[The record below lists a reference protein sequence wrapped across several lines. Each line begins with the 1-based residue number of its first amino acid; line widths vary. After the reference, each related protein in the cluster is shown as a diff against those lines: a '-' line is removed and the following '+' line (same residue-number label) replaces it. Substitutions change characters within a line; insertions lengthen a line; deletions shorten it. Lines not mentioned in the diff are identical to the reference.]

1 MTTHQKESSMIY
13 PRLLVKTITLV
24 ALSLLLLSF
33 GSTVALADE
42 NVHIVQ
48 PGDTLSQIAQ
58 KYSTSVETLRSLNNL
73 TNANFVWAG
82 QRLILPTDVARID
95 NPAESRVE
103 DLDTVSY
110 MAQPGD
116 TLLSIAAA
124 HRISLAWMVEKNGI
138 NPGQRLH
145 AGRELIVPAGF
156 AASGTE
162 DAEASR
168 IHVVEAGQSIGSIAS
183 FYGTTARSIIR
194 ANNLADANRI
204 SPGQKLVIAPPALH
218 ERLGM
223 QARVDEN
230 GFLVYTEYPT
240 TTEKWIAVDLSE
252 QRVTAYEGTT
262 PIRSFVVSTGLPGT
276 PTVTGSFRIWA
287 KTPLQDMY
295 GGNRAAGTYYYLSN
309 VPWVQYFYE
318 DYAFHGTTWHANFGR
333 PASRGC
339 INMRTDEAKWLFEW
353 AEPVHPRQGWLISD
367 EENPGTLVIV
377 HQ

>member
-1 MTTHQKESSMIY
+1 MTH
-13 PRLLVKTITLV
+13 PRRLWMTIGKIV
-24 ALSLLLLSF
+24 ILSLLLISL
-33 GSTVALADE
+33 GSTAALADE

-58 KYSTSVETLRSLNNL
+58 KYGTNVETLRSLNNL

-82 QRLILPTDVARID
+82 QRLLLPTDTARTV
-95 NPAESRVE
+95 NPANSRAA
-103 DLDTVSY
+103 DLDTTTYTVK
-110 MAQPGD
+110 PGD
-116 TLLSIAAA
+116 TLFSIAAA
-124 HRISLAWMVEKNGI
+124 HRISLAWLAEENRV
-138 NPGQRLH
+138 NPGQRLT
-145 AGRELIVPAGF
+145 AGRELTVPAGF
-156 AASGTE
+156 AASGSE
-162 DAEASR
+162 DAEQSR
-168 IHVVEAGQSIGSIAS
+168 IHVVEAGQSIGSIANL
-183 FYGTTARSIIR
+183 YDTTARAIIR

-218 ERLGM
+218 ERMGM
-223 QARVDEN
+223 SARVDEN

-262 PIRSFVVSTGLPGT
+262 PIRSFVVSTGLPAT

-353 AEPVHPRQGWLISD
+353 AEPVHTSQGWFISND
-367 EENPGTLVIV
+367 ENPGTLVIV